1 MHCSIDVNMFLFLI
15 KCVLWFQ
22 YGIIVMLIFLLKI
35 VVVVLFFVIRTQVSI
50 QCLSMYVSMLNETL
64 EVMSRITIV
73 HPMIL
78 LICIQR
84 YLYINHS
91 DFFLS
96 VLDTF
101 DISQSWKTYANSV
114 MENIRY
120 DGSAHLKSH
129 VI

>member
-1 MHCSIDVNMFLFLI
+1 
-15 KCVLWFQ
+15 
-22 YGIIVMLIFLLKI
+22 MLIFLLKI
-35 VVVVLFFVIRTQVSI
+35 VIVVLFFVIRTQVSI
-50 QCLSMYVSMLNETL
+50 QCS

>member
-1 MHCSIDVNMFLFLI
+1 
-15 KCVLWFQ
+15 
-22 YGIIVMLIFLLKI
+22 MLIFLLKI
-35 VVVVLFFVIRTQVSI
+35 VIVVLFFVIRTQVSI